1 MCPHADYR
9 LQGYKP
15 IYNIVNTVKFSTA
28 LSVGSTHDQVKNKM
42 KVAITVFT
50 LVLCVA
56 LAVGKPAGP
65 QDIPK
70 CLEGAWPD
78 FETQDKAC
86 FKTITEYIVTEEV
99 RYRHHSPT

>member
-1 MCPHADYR
+1 
-9 LQGYKP
+9 
-15 IYNIVNTVKFSTA
+15 
-28 LSVGSTHDQVKNKM
+28 M

-99 RYRHHSPT
+99 CYRHHSLT